1 MYPFSILGHVLLY
14 AGDVPVDSFAVPD
27 HGGDQGCGGGNRD
40 DQNDLVKGVE
50 NGPLPHLRASAL
62 HGFPTLTLF

>member
-1 MYPFSILGHVLLY
+1 MYPFSISVHVLL
-14 AGDVPVDSFAVPD
+14 FAADISLASLAIPD

-50 NGPLPHLRASAL
+50 TGPLPHLRASAL
-62 HGFPTLTLF
+62 HEYPTLTLF

>member
-1 MYPFSILGHVLLY
+1 MLVMFQWI
-14 AGDVPVDSFAVPD
+14 PD

-50 NGPLPHLRASAL
+50 TGPLPHLHASAL
-62 HGFPTLTLF
+62 HGFPTLTLL